1 MTKSIKLNEKAFKL
15 WQKYGVKRI
24 KTAEFELEFHEG
36 IQVVSQDAVDNS
48 KIPDIPLNQMPTP
61 DEILF
66 WSTDGGGGNPKEERL
81 DPFEAVG

>member
-1 MTKSIKLNEKAFKL
+1 MKSVRLNEKSFKL

-24 KTAEFELEFHEG
+24 KTSEFELEFHDG
-36 IQVVSQDAVDNS
+36 LQVGTIETVDNS
-48 KIPDIPLNQMPTP
+48 KIPTIPLNQMPTP

-66 WSTDGGGGNPKEERL
+66 WSTDGGGGNPKEEKQ